1 MASAICDVASSSRT
15 RAAPFAPDGWP
26 AWFLSVETRSGR
38 VLWSA
43 GKSPKSRPVANVRP
57 IAEQDDG
64 AAHAECDRV
73 LHFGRQQRDDEHERP
88 VCDDQAG
95 HSAEDRQQQRF
106 GEELSD

>member
-1 MASAICDVASSSRT
+1 MASAICDVASSSRA

-57 IAEQDDG
+57 IAN
-64 AAHAECDRV
+64 RMTV
-73 LHFGRQQRDDEHERP
+73 PLMLKVI
-88 VCDDQAG
+88 VCCTSGGSSEMTSTSVQCATTMPAIPPRTA
-95 HSAEDRQQQRF
+95 S
-106 GEELSD
+106 S